1 MFYKISLI
9 LKYFL
14 YTNQALFRKS
24 YLFQMGSIYL
34 GSLIISLTL
43 SIMDGMQSEI
53 FDKVTAFNYK
63 YQTNNTDL
71 DEFST
76 TITTPDNAFTD
87 IINARESWSH
97 LIFNASVSEIA
108 RLNFKNEE
116 IMLEVHAYE
125 DLLLYREKIKE
136 HITKNSEKKIDPS
149 KKIIIGESL
158 SEKYNISVGD
168 TLKIEDIVNINIVSG
183 YFKSKSF
190 IVSDIYNFNFLNYD
204 MDNVF
209 IEDNYKSDND
219 KFLSDKIEYDNI
231 YFDSETE
238 DFFLDYYPFASFD
251 KYFKPTINKYSNL
264 FTAIDFEKKL
274 YMLIAAIGIF
284 ISSIF
289 IFNNTI
295 LVLLEK
301 VKQFHLLS
309 LLGINKNLFISL
321 CILNNFII
329 STLFC
334 ILGLFS
340 TFSIYMII
348 KTIISLIIF
357 LFILHLKNYQFYYPL
372 IILF

>member
-1 MFYKISLI
+1 M
-9 LKYFL
+9 
-14 YTNQALFRKS
+14 
-24 YLFQMGSIYL
+24 
-34 GSLIISLTL
+34 
-43 SIMDGMQSEI
+43 
-53 FDKVTAFNYK
+53 
-63 YQTNNTDL
+63 
-71 DEFST
+71 
-76 TITTPDNAFTD
+76 
-87 IINARESWSH
+87 
-97 LIFNASVSEIA
+97 
-108 RLNFKNEE
+108 
-116 IMLEVHAYE
+116 
-125 DLLLYREKIKE
+125 
-136 HITKNSEKKIDPS
+136 
-149 KKIIIGESL
+149 
-158 SEKYNISVGD
+158 
-168 TLKIEDIVNINIVSG
+168 KIEDIVNINIVSG

-340 TFSIYMII
+340 TFSIYMINKNYNI
-348 KTIISLIIF
+348 FNNFFIYTPFEKLPILLSFNNFILTFLLVAIISILSTYLSIINM
-357 LFILHLKNYQFYYPL
+357 KNQ
-372 IILF
+372 ITIT